1 MTVLNQELYEAFK
14 EVGASEGTAKRAAA
28 SVYDK
33 GEIATKLDIAELKTE
48 IQAMKGEIQA
58 MLNRHLL
65 AIIGAMVGLTAI
77 FSAVVV
83 IALRLVVR

>member
-1 MTVLNQELYEAFK
+1 MTTINHELYEALK
-14 EVGASEGTAKRAAA
+14 EVGASEDTAKRAAA

-33 GEIATKLDIAELKTE
+33 DQLATKLDIAGLRTE

-65 AIIGAMVGLTAI
+65 AIMGAMVGLTAI
-77 FSAVVV
+77 FGTVVV
-83 IALRLVVR
+83 IALRLVR